1 MDELLDIV
9 NEYDQVIGQKC
20 RSEVYNQK
28 LSSFRVINAF
38 LINDQNQLLIPRRT
52 KHKKLF
58 PSCLDVSV
66 GGHVTAGE
74 TYQQAFERELKEEL
88 NLNLVECDYTMI
100 GKLTPHEH
108 IVSAF
113 MHFYVIKS
121 SIMPDY
127 NKDDFESACWMSIQE
142 LQEKIKQGEPSKGD
156 LPILIDFLLGS
167 YSEII

>member
-9 NEYDQVIGQKC
+9 NEYDQVISQKL
-20 RSEVYNQK
+20 RSEIYDQN
-28 LSSFRVINAF
+28 LSFFRVINAF
-38 LINDQNQLLIPRRT
+38 LINDQQKLLIPRRT
-52 KHKKLF
+52 QYKKLF
-58 PSCLDVSV
+58 PLCLDASV
-66 GGHVTAGE
+66 GGHVMAGE

-108 IVSAF
+108 GVSAF
-113 MHFYVIKS
+113 MHLYVIKS

-127 NKDDFESACWMSIQE
+127 NKDDFESACWISVQE
-142 LQEKIKQGEPSKGD
+142 LQEKIKHGEPSKGD
-156 LPILIDFLLGS
+156 LPLLIDFLLGS